1 MITIFTTP
9 SCSSCRKA
17 KKWLNEYKVPYQE
30 KNLMVT
36 KITDKDINLMLK
48 NADNGFDDIISKRS
62 KAFIENNLN
71 VDEMTVK
78 ELKDFIIEHPSVLK
92 RPIIVDDDK
101 MQVGYND
108 DDIRVFVPK
117 RLREI
122 IMCSECSQN
131 ADCDYQ
137 LALAQQLNEIR
148 SDLQDK
154 A

>member
-1 MITIFTTP
+1 
-9 SCSSCRKA
+9 
-17 KKWLNEYKVPYQE
+17 
-30 KNLMVT
+30 
-36 KITDKDINLMLK
+36 
-48 NADNGFDDIISKRS
+48 
-62 KAFIENNLN
+62 
-71 VDEMTVK
+71 MTVK

-137 LALAQQLNEIR
+137 LALAKYLNEIR